1 MEHDGT
7 HSQKLP
13 DTSIQLEYA
22 WNPDKRLLTTCEP
35 RNQLMKYWDRHLDA
49 MEITM
54 QQPCSNF
61 QYPYGATISINFRPS
76 PFENQVGARPKSLLR
91 KHGRATQRSR
101 VSVTTHFDTFCSLAQ
116 LSIYPPVTK
125 HSYGKSPFSMGK
137 STAHHHFQ

>member
-1 MEHDGT
+1 MVRQRQGDDTMEHDGT

-61 QYPYGATISINFRPS
+61 QYPYGATISINFS
-76 PFENQVGARPKSLLR
+76 
-91 KHGRATQRSR
+91 HQRSLFR
-101 VSVTTHFDTFCSLAQ
+101 ILASQ
-116 LSIYPPVTK
+116 PFFVGGSRKLRY
-125 HSYGKSPFSMGK
+125 HSNSTPISM
-137 STAHHHFQ
+137 